1 MSEPLPEPPVPETT
15 HRPPDPQAALA
26 RKNALWASALFG
38 LFVLLFAGTV
48 VIALIYLALD

>member
-15 HRPPDPQAALA
+15 HRAPEPVDLA
-26 RKNALWASALFG
+26 RKNALWGWALFAS
-38 LFVLLFAGTV
+38 FVLLFAATV